1 MTIIRPRGEDIP
13 LWPRRAV
20 IFIWASGVLF
30 GASGVHLLHTHNKT
44 PPPPVQHREDNS
56 IITRLDRIEAATTQ
70 ASMTRCMN
78 VTTPA
83 LTVSVYNTENLGT
96 KPKPAYDK
104 PVPKGAANVP
114 QVPGED
120 AGPEI
125 RSEP

>member
-1 MTIIRPRGEDIP
+1 MSYHTRQEDTP
-13 LWPRRAV
+13 TWPRRAV
-20 IFIWASGVLF
+20 IFIWASGVLM
-30 GASGVHLLHTHNKT
+30 GASAMHLLNHSEKPAT
-44 PPPPVQHREDNS
+44 PPVQRRDDS
-56 IITRLDRIEAATTQ
+56 IIARLDRIEAAANQ

-83 LTVSVYNTENLGT
+83 LTVSVYNTENLGN
-96 KPKPAYDK
+96 KPLPKPAYDK

-120 AGPEI
+120 AGPEV